1 MVSNVP
7 NKDPL
12 GIFSYLI
19 DVFKIGTKSVLGVLS
34 KECTKSK
41 GIIPHGK

>member
-7 NKDPL
+7 NKEPL
-12 GIFSYLI
+12 GIFSYSL
-19 DVFKIGTKSVLGVLS
+19 DVFRIGTKSVLGILS
-34 KECTKSK
+34 KECTRSK